1 MFKVKNKSLRLGR
14 QKPEA
19 EGIGIDTSKK
29 KRNMN
34 QPITKKINEGVATL
48 TLNRP
53 EVFNSFNRK
62 MALMLQDE
70 LDACETDAA
79 IRAIV
84 ITGAGK
90 AFCAGQDL
98 KEVTT
103 PDLNPGFKK
112 ILEEH
117 YNPII
122 SKIRNIEKP
131 VIAAVNGVAAGAG
144 ANIALACDIVMAH
157 ENVSFIQAF
166 SKIGLVPDSGGT
178 FFLPRLIGFQKAS
191 ALMMLGDKISAVE
204 AERMGMNYKVVSVE
218 TFEEEY
224 NNIAAVLAQM
234 PTKALGMT
242 KRLLNESMTNA
253 LADQLSLEGKLQ
265 IEAAQSEDYAEGVA
279 AFVAKRKP
287 NFKGN

>member
-1 MFKVKNKSLRLGR
+1 MTTIIKTVEN
-14 QKPEA
+14 
-19 EGIGIDTSKK
+19 
-29 KRNMN
+29 
-34 QPITKKINEGVATL
+34 GVATL

-53 EVFNSFNRK
+53 EVFNSFNRE
-62 MALMLQDE
+62 MALMFQDE
-70 LDACETDAA
+70 LDACEQNSEVRV
-79 IRAIV
+79 II
-84 ITGAGK
+84 ITGSGK

-103 PDLNPGFKK
+103 PELNPGFRK

-122 SKIRNIEKP
+122 TRIRKIEKP
-131 VIAAVNGVAAGAG
+131 IIAAVNGVAAGAG
-144 ANIALACDIVMAH
+144 ANIALACDIVIAH
-157 ENVSFIQAF
+157 EKVSFIQAF

-191 ALMMLGDKISAVE
+191 ALMMLGDKVSATE
-204 AERMGMNYKVVSVE
+204 AERLGMIYKAAPLE
-218 TFEEEY
+218 AFEETY
-224 NNIAAVLAQM
+224 QTMAVTLAQM

-242 KRLLNESMTNA
+242 KRLLNESMNNS
-253 LADQLSLEGKLQ
+253 LEDQLALEGKLQ

-287 NFKGN
+287 EFKGK